1 MDRDFNVVKFGKK
14 YYKGMTTGGGTIML
28 TLVDYFT
35 DAQKYRDLD
44 RDRESIQH
52 LLDLGGSVVEVSI
65 REYDRTFSL
74 EREWEEEDAKEADG
88 AEKDS

>member
-14 YYKGMTTGGGTIML
+14 YYKDMSIIGGETVL
-28 TLVDYFT
+28 TLVDNLT
-35 DAQKYRDLD
+35 SARKYKNL
-44 RDRESIQH
+44 DRESIQR

-74 EREWEEEDAKEADG
+74 EREWEEDAKETDG
-88 AEKDS
+88 TEKDS